1 MSGLLFLQKDDFSIQ
16 RGTKGD
22 ILCHNIRGLSLILF
36 YSTNCQY
43 CRELIPIFKSLP
55 GQLGGC
61 QFGMINV
68 SLEKQVIAMSKATIS
83 EIKYVPLII
92 LFVAGKPFIRYDG
105 PHAENEIKRFI
116 VEVSN
121 KIQSKEKFTNKE
133 MAKQKVQTSHSNNG
147 SKKDIPAYASGQP
160 LWGDSDDFYLEF
172 AEAYT

>member
-1 MSGLLFLQKDDFSIQ
+1 MSGLLFLQTEDFMIQ
-16 RGTKGD
+16 KGMKGN

-43 CRELIPIFKSLP
+43 SRALIPVFKRLP

-61 QFGMINV
+61 QFGMINI
-68 SLEKQVIAMSKATIS
+68 SSEKMLIEMSKATIS

-92 LFVAGKPFIRYDG
+92 LYVAGKPFIRYDG
-105 PHAENEIKRFI
+105 PSDENEIKRFI
-116 VEVSN
+116 FEVSN
-121 KIQSKEKFTNKE
+121 KIQSKEKFTG
-133 MAKQKVQTSHSNNG
+133 KQNQQPANQQANANTKRS
-147 SKKDIPAYASGQP
+147 IPAYASGQP

>member
-1 MSGLLFLQKDDFSIQ
+1 MSGLLFLQTEDFTIQ
-16 RGTKGD
+16 KGMKGN

-43 CRELIPIFKSLP
+43 SRALIPVFKRLP

-61 QFGMINV
+61 QFGMINI
-68 SLEKQVIAMSKATIS
+68 SSEKMLIEMSKATIS

-105 PHAENEIKRFI
+105 PSDENEIKRFI
-116 VEVSN
+116 FEVSN
-121 KIQSKEKFTNKE
+121 KIQSKEKFTG
-133 MAKQKVQTSHSNNG
+133 KQPQNVANQQQQTNTKRS
-147 SKKDIPAYASGQP
+147 IPAYASGQP

>member
-1 MSGLLFLQKDDFSIQ
+1 MSGLLFLQTEDFSIQ
-16 RGTKGD
+16 KGVKGD
-22 ILCHNIRGLSLILF
+22 ILCHNIRGLSLILM

-43 CRELIPIFKSLP
+43 CRDLIPIFKRLP

-68 SLEKQVIAMSKATIS
+68 SLEKRVIAMSKATIS

-105 PHAENEIKRFI
+105 PHDENEIKRFI

-133 MAKQKVQTSHSNNG
+133 AAKQKVQTTHG
-147 SKKDIPAYASGQP
+147 GIKKEIPAYASGQP

-172 AEAYT
+172 AEAYA